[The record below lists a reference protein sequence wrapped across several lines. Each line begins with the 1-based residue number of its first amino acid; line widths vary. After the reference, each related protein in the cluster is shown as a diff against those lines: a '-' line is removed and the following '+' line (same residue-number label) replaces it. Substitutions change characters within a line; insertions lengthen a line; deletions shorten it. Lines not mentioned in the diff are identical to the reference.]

1 MKPTAA
7 AQPEGRAAKVRRSIQ
22 LFGLLATL
30 ADLSISAVNRVVF
43 CKILKGVTI
52 QRVSPEFLDCPDGY
66 RGAVLTE
73 TQLRE
78 FARNPEHQLPESFL
92 DEALA
97 KGDECYAILH
107 GETLASFG
115 WYSTRATRIDPP
127 DLRVNFAEQYV
138 YMYHGFTHPL
148 HRGKR
153 LHAIGMT
160 QALALYLSRGF
171 RGLVS
176 YVESTNYASR
186 KSTVRMGYSEF
197 GTIFI
202 VRIAGRYLIHRGA
215 GCAPYSFRIERQP
228 SRRDA

>member
-1 MKPTAA
+1 MAVLTTTP
-7 AQPEGRAAKVRRSIQ
+7 QPEGRAALVRRSIQ
-22 LFGLLATL
+22 LFGLPATL
-30 ADLSISAVNRVVF
+30 ADLGVSALNRLVF
-43 CKILKGVTI
+43 FKALKGVTI

-66 RGAVLTE
+66 RGAFLTE

-78 FARNPEHQLPESFL
+78 VAKDPEHRLPKSFL

-97 KGDECYAILH
+97 RADDCYGIFH

-127 DLRVNFAEQYV
+127 DLWVNFAEPYV
-138 YMYHGFTHPL
+138 YMYHGFTHPA

-160 QALALYLSRGF
+160 QALASYLSRGF
-171 RGLVS
+171 RGFVS

-197 GTIFI
+197 GTIVI
-202 VRIAGRYLIHRGA
+202 VRIAGRYLIHRGS
-215 GCAPYSFRIERQP
+215 GCSPFGFHIQRRLRQ
-228 SRRDA
+228 

>member
-1 MKPTAA
+1 MAKPTATS
-7 AQPEGRAAKVRRSIQ
+7 QPEGRAALMRRSIE
-22 LFGLLATL
+22 LYGLPATL
-30 ADLSISAVNRVVF
+30 ADFTVSAINRGVF
-43 CKILKGVTI
+43 LKILKGVTI
-52 QRVSPEFLDCPDGY
+52 ERVSPEFLDCPDGY
-66 RGAVLTE
+66 RGALLTE
-73 TQLRE
+73 TQVRE
-78 FARNPEHQLPESFL
+78 VARKPEHALPKSFL

-97 KGDECYAILH
+97 KGDECYAIFQ
-107 GETLASFG
+107 GETLASYG

-127 DLRVNFAEQYV
+127 DLWVNFAESYV
-138 YMYHGFTHPL
+138 YMYNGFTHPS

-160 QALALYLSRGF
+160 QALALYLSRGH

-202 VRIAGRYLIHRGA
+202 VRIGGKYVIHHGS
-215 GCAPYSFRIERQP
+215 GCSPYAFQIQRQP
-228 SRRDA
+228 